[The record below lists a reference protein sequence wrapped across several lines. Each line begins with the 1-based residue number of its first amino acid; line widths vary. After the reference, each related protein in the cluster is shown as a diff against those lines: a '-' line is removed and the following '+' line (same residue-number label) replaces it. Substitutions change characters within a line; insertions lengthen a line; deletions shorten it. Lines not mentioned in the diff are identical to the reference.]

1 MFSYHHLVVCTS
13 LIQALDVS
21 VGRNFKDYLK
31 EAMEDELHC
40 LVRLEGKEILVKL
53 DRGKEESIGGA
64 ISAIGLCRLVES
76 AWEKFGYQRY
86 FASFL

>member
-1 MFSYHHLVVCTS
+1 MAFFLFGVFVSPPVCTS

-21 VGRNFKDYLK
+21 VGQNFKDYLK
-31 EAMEDELHC
+31 EVMEDELHC
-40 LVRLEGKEILVKL
+40 LVRLEGKEILAKL

-64 ISAIGLCRLVES
+64 ISAIGLCRLV
-76 AWEKFGYQRY
+76 GHQRY